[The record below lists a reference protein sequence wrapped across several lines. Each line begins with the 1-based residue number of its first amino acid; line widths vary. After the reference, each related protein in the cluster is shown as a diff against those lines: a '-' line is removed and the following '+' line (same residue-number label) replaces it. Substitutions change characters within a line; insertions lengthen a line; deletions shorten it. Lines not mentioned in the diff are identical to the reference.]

1 MLIWYKKK
9 ILLLIAGRSTPQRH
23 TGRDCRN
30 KRLCSLCWL
39 IAGSSFPVAAAA
51 GRPGL
56 AELYSAAVL
65 TRDVPPTP
73 KSVDQQEHQL
83 FQKKKKKKERA
94 PSTSKDFNIILFSFE
109 DPLQGAGFQ
118 RKGKASRDDKPKGSV
133 LYNKLGKYICMLD
146 KIVINIEY
154 V

>member
-1 MLIWYKKK
+1 MKK
-9 ILLLIAGRSTPQRH
+9 ITVTNCGQKYTTTAYGTWLPQQSACVHCVGLLRVPAFQWQPQLVGPVLQSCTLQPSWLVTSLQRPRAWTNRST
-23 TGRDCRN
+23 
-30 KRLCSLCWL
+30 
-39 IAGSSFPVAAAA
+39 SF
-51 GRPGL
+51 
-56 AELYSAAVL
+56 S
-65 TRDVPPTP
+65 
-73 KSVDQQEHQL
+73 K
-83 FQKKKKKKERA
+83 KKKKKKERA